1 MAEIAMEG
9 ISGALLEEGL
19 ASQEEVRQTVEELK
33 AFRADE
39 NTVMSLPGIFQ
50 VSAVKPKH

>member
-1 MAEIAMEG
+1 MAEITMEG